1 MNSKI
6 VTLWIAQTNAHSAQI
21 VLWTCDRH
29 QPAAE
34 SDTVKYTLSY
44 YEFWDNVRQWNHLD
58 ALLTRLAPL
67 SAIHV
72 GGQKV
77 KPRIL
82 SSLVQSMENRPDLL
96 EQSDASDLS
105 GAAETT
111 LVQLHTQCGS
121 MDASRTQSILQQLLD
136 SEQTLRVAGDVQLS
150 RPQIQKG
157 LAFYFQCLGWWQQN
171 TVADDFVQ
179 ACQVQAGVLDSHLVL
194 DRTAA
199 SAIHLWPPPNAGQ
212 AIVTGGQRHNNSLL
226 GLLSQ
231 PLQTRMGRR
240 LLESWLR
247 QPLVNLDQIVQRQD
261 AVALLVQHGVG
272 RDALRDQGLRSLAS
286 VDLIKLANQLGHY
299 AANEEDGT
307 AFGSTRSALQAL
319 YQLYL
324 VASQK
329 IPLLVELLQ
338 SALPAD
344 SDEATVPR
352 LVQELSTGLT
362 KVAAELQRSV
372 DLAEAVLDLDQ
383 APREFLVQ
391 ASYKDELNDI
401 QVELQQVQNE
411 VEECH
416 AEMNEVW
423 AQAAGVPNTNA
434 VRLESCGDGDLDWQF
449 RLTNTNDS
457 KILQNQLGD
466 TVKVHKLLKNGVYFS
481 TKELRQ
487 LACKKQDLVAEYD
500 RHQRQVVCD
509 AMKVVATY
517 HPVLERASECVAMLD
532 VLCALAHTAAYSP
545 HGYCRPVM
553 TDGEEDGL
561 GVELKGARHPCVEL
575 QENMEYIPND
585 ISLIFGKSS
594 FLFVTG

>member
-1 MNSKI
+1 
-6 VTLWIAQTNAHSAQI
+6 
-21 VLWTCDRH
+21 
-29 QPAAE
+29 
-34 SDTVKYTLSY
+34 
-44 YEFWDNVRQWNHLD
+44 
-58 ALLTRLAPL
+58 
-67 SAIHV
+67 
-72 GGQKV
+72 
-77 KPRIL
+77 
-82 SSLVQSMENRPDLL
+82 
-96 EQSDASDLS
+96 
-105 GAAETT
+105 
-111 LVQLHTQCGS
+111 
-121 MDASRTQSILQQLLD
+121 
-136 SEQTLRVAGDVQLS
+136 
-150 RPQIQKG
+150 
-157 LAFYFQCLGWWQQN
+157 
-171 TVADDFVQ
+171 
-179 ACQVQAGVLDSHLVL
+179 
-194 DRTAA
+194 
-199 SAIHLWPPPNAGQ
+199 
-212 AIVTGGQRHNNSLL
+212 
-226 GLLSQ
+226 
-231 PLQTRMGRR
+231 
-240 LLESWLR
+240 
-247 QPLVNLDQIVQRQD
+247 
-261 AVALLVQHGVG
+261 
-272 RDALRDQGLRSLAS
+272 
-286 VDLIKLANQLGHY
+286 
-299 AANEEDGT
+299 
-307 AFGSTRSALQAL
+307 
-319 YQLYL
+319 
-324 VASQK
+324 
-329 IPLLVELLQ
+329 VELLQ

-401 QVELQQVQNE
+401 QVELQQVQSE